1 VGSASP
7 QIRTRA
13 VLGVALAVTDY
24 EGAMNAID
32 ALIAERRQGYVCA
45 LAVHGLM
52 LARRDPEMGEA
63 VVRATLNVPDG
74 MPLVWA
80 LRQLG
85 ERLEDRVYGPELML
99 RHCARAASAGHRV
112 WLLGGR
118 DGPSVEAVAASLG
131 DRYPGIGIAGWGF
144 IPHGAEPTAAEDHE
158 LAARIDGD
166 SPDVVWVGLGA
177 PKQEKWMARMR
188 ERLKAP
194 VLVGVGAAF
203 DFIAGLVP
211 QAPRWMQDRGLEWA
225 YRLSREPRLVPRYA
239 RNNPAFL
246 AAFARQL
253 RRERRAR

>member
-1 VGSASP
+1 VGSAPP

-13 VLGVALAVTDY
+13 VLGVPFAVTDY
-24 EGAMNAID
+24 EGAMDAID
-32 ALIAERRQGYVCA
+32 ALIAERRPGYVCA

-52 LARRDPEMGEA
+52 VARRDAEMGEA

-80 LRQLG
+80 LRRLG

-99 RHCARAASAGHRV
+99 RHCARSAAAGHRV

-118 DGPSVEAVAASLG
+118 DAPSVEAVAASLR
-131 DRYPGIGIAGWGF
+131 DRYPEIGIVGSGF
-144 IPHGAEPTAAEDHE
+144 IPHGVEPTGAEDQE
-158 LAARIDGD
+158 LAVRINGD

-177 PKQEKWMARMR
+177 PKQEKWMARVR
-188 ERLKAP
+188 ERLNAP
-194 VLVGVGAAF
+194 ALVGVGAAF

-225 YRLSREPRLVPRYA
+225 YRLSREPRLLPRYA
-239 RNNPAFL
+239 RHNPAFL

-253 RRERRAR
+253 RSERRVR